1 MQINEVIQK
10 VDLTKRA
17 IKYYEDHGLISVN
30 KDKNGYRNYSEEDV
44 KTLKEISVYRK
55 LGISIKDIKVLL
67 NTKDKQLLENI
78 YKEKLSKIKENQKE
92 IDSLRKFID
101 NDNVNIKIPFIP
113 NMIILSLKYKEYH
126 DALIS
131 INNRI
136 CNNLGL
142 YYDSNYNLI
151 MK

>member
-1 MQINEVIQK
+1 MILAKI
-10 VDLTKRA
+10 
-17 IKYYEDHGLISVN
+17 H
-30 KDKNGYRNYSEEDV
+30 
-44 KTLKEISVYRK
+44 
-55 LGISIKDIKVLL
+55 L
-67 NTKDKQLLENI
+67 NTKDKALLENI
-78 YKEKLSKIKENQKE
+78 NKEKLSKIKENQKE

-101 NDNVNIKIPFIP
+101 NYNVNIKIPFIP